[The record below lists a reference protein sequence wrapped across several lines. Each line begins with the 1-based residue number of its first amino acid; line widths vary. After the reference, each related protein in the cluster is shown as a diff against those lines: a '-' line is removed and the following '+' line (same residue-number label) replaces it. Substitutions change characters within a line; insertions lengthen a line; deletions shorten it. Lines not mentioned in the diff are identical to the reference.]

1 GSSCASA
8 ASPKDF
14 TYSHTFTGDLAGT
27 CTTHNNTATFTTDTT
42 GSTGSASKAVKVCV
56 GADLTVSKTATT
68 SFTRTFAWG
77 ISKSVDKTLV
87 KQSGTSA
94 TFNYTVSVNHDSGT
108 DSAWLVGGTI
118 TVTNPNNWQD
128 VTANVSDLID
138 NNGTCTV
145 TSGTGALI
153 PAG

>member
-1 GSSCASA
+1 
-8 ASPKDF
+8 
-14 TYSHTFTGDLAGT
+14 
-27 CTTHNNTATFTTDTT
+27 
-42 GSTGSASKAVKVCV
+42 SASKAVKVCV

-153 PAG
+153 PAGKSVDFTYTCVYASTPTPGSGTNTATATWDKTA